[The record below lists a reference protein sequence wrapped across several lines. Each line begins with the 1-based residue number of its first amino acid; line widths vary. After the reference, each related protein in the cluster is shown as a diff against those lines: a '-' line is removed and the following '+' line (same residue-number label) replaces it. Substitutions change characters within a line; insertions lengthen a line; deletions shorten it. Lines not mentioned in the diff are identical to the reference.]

1 MIADVRHRNNFMST
15 SICKW
20 PLVSGGTVDFTIY
33 PKNEGWNHVAGIY
46 IFSYQTPS
54 GWVALYVGQTDD
66 FAKRPATHERLDD
79 AIRLGATHIH
89 ARVVPLQ
96 ADRNRLERDLIASL
110 DPPMNK
116 QHRNPFLK

>member
-1 MIADVRHRNNFMST
+1 MSM

-20 PLVSGGTVDFTIY
+20 PLGGGSTVDFTIY
-33 PKNEGWNHVAGIY
+33 PKNDGWNHVAGLY
-46 IFSYQTPS
+46 IFSYQTPN

-66 FAKRPATHERLDD
+66 FANRPAKHERLDE

-89 ARVVPLQ
+89 ARVVLLQ
-96 ADRNRLERDLIASL
+96 ADRNRLEKALISVL

-116 QHRNPFLK
+116 QHRNPFSQ